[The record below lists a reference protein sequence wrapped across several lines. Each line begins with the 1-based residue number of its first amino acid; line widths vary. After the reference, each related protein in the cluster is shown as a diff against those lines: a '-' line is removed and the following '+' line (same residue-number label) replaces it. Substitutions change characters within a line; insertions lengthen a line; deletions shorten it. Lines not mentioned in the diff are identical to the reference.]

1 MDVGRQMPG
10 LAKRTPEV
18 GFVIVVGAICSLFVA
33 GAGCRKGNPN
43 FAHVSG
49 QVRLDGEPLP
59 GALVEFEPEGGSPS
73 YGLTDPYGRYTLR
86 FNHEQVGALIGKH
99 TVRITTRRST
109 TDENGRPVVLP
120 EKIPPQYN
128 SHSTLKV
135 EVRPGSN
142 RFDFDLKTR

>member
-1 MDVGRQMPG
+1 MVPLG
-10 LAKRTPEV
+10 KRKANL
-18 GFVIVVGAICSLFVA
+18 GSFCVA
-33 GAGCRKGNPN
+33 GILFTLLVAGGGCRKGNPN

-49 QVRLDGEPLP
+49 QVRLDGQPLS

-73 YGLTDPYGRYTLR
+73 YGLTDPYGRFTLR
-86 FNHEQVGALIGKH
+86 FNHEQAGALIGKH

-109 TDENGRPVVLP
+109 TDDNGRPVVLP

-128 SHSTLKV
+128 SRSTLKV

-142 RFDFDLKTR
+142 RFDFDLKSR